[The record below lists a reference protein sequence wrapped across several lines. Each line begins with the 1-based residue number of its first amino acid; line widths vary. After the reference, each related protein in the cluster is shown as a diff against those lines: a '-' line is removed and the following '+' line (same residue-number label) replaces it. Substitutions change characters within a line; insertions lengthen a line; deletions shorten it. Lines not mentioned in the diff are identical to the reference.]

1 METQMRTKNRL
12 DSKETKYYK
21 PEFKN
26 CPHCNVKLD
35 YCHTVS
41 RKTISTL
48 EGVYT
53 IVNMGYRCSNE
64 HCSNPET
71 VYRSAQADQLSM
83 KHITY
88 GMDVLAYV
96 GQLRFE
102 EHKTRSEIMDILN
115 ERGVVVSDRHVQ
127 KLYERYAVLLRA
139 SSESYAKEELKKITK
154 LHGGI
159 ILSMDGVQPEKG
171 NETLYVIR
179 EVLSGT
185 IVAAKNVKSSASSE
199 LMEFIRPILDYGF
212 PILGFV
218 SDGQQSI
225 RLAFEKLSPETPY
238 QYCQFHY
245 LKDIAKPAVDK
256 DRKLKTNIKKKLRGI
271 RDIEKK
277 ASETSTL
284 EEETALEYTAAL
296 RAVLLE
302 DGCPPLEL
310 PGIKVYDQTKMI
322 QKSLEKCLGKKG
334 DPST

>member
-1 METQMRTKNRL
+1 MRTKNRL
-12 DSKETKYYK
+12 TSTETRYFK
-21 PEFKN
+21 PEFQS
-26 CPHCNVKLD
+26 CPYCNSKLE

-41 RKTISTL
+41 KKTISTL
-48 EGVYT
+48 KGVLT
-53 IVNMGYRCSNE
+53 LVNMGYRCSNKN
-64 HCSNPET
+64 CSHPET

-96 GQLRFE
+96 GQLRFK
-102 EHKTRSEIMDILN
+102 EHKTRKEIMDILN
-115 ERGVVVSDRHVQ
+115 TEGVTVSERHVQ
-127 KLYERYAVLLRA
+127 KLYERYSVLLRA
-139 SSESYAKEELKKITK
+139 SAENYAKQEMKKVTELY
-154 LHGGI
+154 GGI

-185 IVAAKNVKSSASSE
+185 IVAAKNVKSSSTEE
-199 LMEFIRPILDYGF
+199 LMEFIRPVLEFGF

-225 RLAFEKLSPETPY
+225 RLAFEKLSPDTPY

-245 LKDIAKPAVDK
+245 LKDIAKPAVDS

-271 RDIEKK
+271 REIEKK
-277 ASETSTL
+277 ASKDVNNL
-284 EEETALEYTAAL
+284 ESETALAYTAAL
-296 RAVLLE
+296 RSVLLE

-310 PGIKVYDQTKMI
+310 PGIKVFDQTKKI
-322 QKSLEKCLGKKG
+322 QKSLEKCLDKKG
-334 DPST
+334 DPFT

>member
-1 METQMRTKNRL
+1 MEIPMRTKNRL
-12 DSKETKYYK
+12 ISKETKYYK
-21 PEFKN
+21 PEFQN
-26 CPHCNVKLD
+26 CPHCDSKLN

-53 IVNMGYRCSNE
+53 VVNMGYRCSNE
-64 HCSNPET
+64 HCSNADT
-71 VYRSAQADQLSM
+71 VYRSAQAEQLSM

-88 GMDVLAYV
+88 GTDVLAYV

-102 EHKTRSEIMDILN
+102 EHKTRSEIMELLN
-115 ERGVVVSDRHVQ
+115 ERGITVSDRHVQ
-127 KLYERYAVLLRA
+127 KLYERYAVLLRS
-139 SSESYAKEELKKITK
+139 SSESYAKEKLTK
-154 LHGGI
+154 VVEQHNGI

-185 IVAAKNVKSSASSE
+185 IVAAKNVKSSATSE
-199 LMEFIRPILDYGF
+199 LMEFIKPVLDYGF

-225 RLAFEKLSPETPY
+225 RLAFEKLSPDTPY

-256 DRKLKTNIKKKLRGI
+256 DRKLKVNVKKKLRGI

-277 ASETSTL
+277 ASKASTL
-284 EEETALEYTAAL
+284 EEEMALEYAAAL
-296 RAVLLE
+296 RAVILE
-302 DGCPPLEL
+302 DGSPPLEL
-310 PGIKVYDQTKMI
+310 PGIKVYDRTKMI

-334 DPST
+334 DSST